1 MGRRL
6 SATLIRRYAQ
16 ATLTLNK
23 QHQRAVGL
31 VLRTSLIS
39 SALGA
44 CPRQTHNRWRQRFNL
59 RKGQSWCVSDRR
71 IRMRDDA
78 TNWDPLPRGPTI
90 VYAPPTVFGT
100 PTSAMKG
107 EGLKDHAV
115 PAHEQ
120 ESCCMCFELRNG
132 VVCLASIKLLVYS
145 ILSILLTK
153 IVIVSVNKVDVD
165 PVILG
170 IDSKI
175 YFVGLL
181 IVSLIVDIPMN
192 IIGIVGAIQ
201 RRKNFVYAYFLYFI
215 VIIFLS
221 MVVLIASIFVP
232 GAFAPSPVFVGISI
246 LSHLYYAYSIRRLY
260 LRILI
265 ENAGHY
271 NYTQV

>member
-1 MGRRL
+1 MGRSTSSIKGR
-6 SATLIRRYAQ
+6 
-16 ATLTLNK
+16 
-23 QHQRAVGL
+23 L

-39 SALGA
+39 SALGTR
-44 CPRQTHNRWRQRFNL
+44 PRQTHNRWQDRGQRFNL

-71 IRMRDDA
+71 MIA
-78 TNWDPLPRGPTI
+78 
-90 VYAPPTVFGT
+90 YAPPTVFGT

-145 ILSILLTK
+145 ILSIFLTN
-153 IVIVSVNKVDVD
+153 IVIVGVDKVDVD
-165 PVILG
+165 TVIRKILG

-175 YFVGLL
+175 NVVRLL
-181 IVSLIVDIPMN
+181 IVTLIVDIPMN
-192 IIGIVGAIQ
+192 IIGIVGAVK

-215 VIIFLS
+215 VILFLS
-221 MVVLIASIFVP
+221 MVVLIASIFAP
-232 GAFAPSPVFVGISI
+232 GAFAVSVGISI
-246 LSHLYYAYSIRRLY
+246 LFHLYYAYSVRRLY

>member
-1 MGRRL
+1 MGRSTSSIKGR
-6 SATLIRRYAQ
+6 
-16 ATLTLNK
+16 
-23 QHQRAVGL
+23 L

-39 SALGA
+39 SALGTR
-44 CPRQTHNRWRQRFNL
+44 PRQTHNRWQDRGQRFNL

-71 IRMRDDA
+71 MIA
-78 TNWDPLPRGPTI
+78 
-90 VYAPPTVFGT
+90 YAPPTVFGT

-145 ILSILLTK
+145 ILSIFLTK
-153 IVIVSVNKVDVD
+153 IVIVRVNKVDVD

-192 IIGIVGAIQ
+192 IIGIVGAVK

>member
-145 ILSILLTK
+145 ILSIFLTN
-153 IVIVSVNKVDVD
+153 IVIVGVDKVDVD
-165 PVILG
+165 TVIRKILG

-175 YFVGLL
+175 NVVRLL
-181 IVSLIVDIPMN
+181 IVTLIVDIPMN
-192 IIGIVGAIQ
+192 IIGIVGAVK

-215 VIIFLS
+215 VILFLS
-221 MVVLIASIFVP
+221 MVVLIASIFAP
-232 GAFAPSPVFVGISI
+232 GAFAVSVGISI
-246 LSHLYYAYSIRRLY
+246 LFHLYYAYSVRRLY